1 MAAVLTNIYLEAP
14 QRKFLEARAKKHGTN
29 LSSEARAAIDL
40 YKAGVS
46 LSELE
51 LLDAAT
57 QRAKADLDAIA
68 AVYDQ
73 AERRAALFFAQI
85 ESIRNNA
92 PTLDSALQS

>member
-1 MAAVLTNIYLEAP
+1 MSAVLTNLYLEAP
-14 QRKFLEARAKKHGTN
+14 QRRFLESRAKKHGTN

-46 LSELE
+46 LPELE

-68 AVYDQ
+68 AVYDR
-73 AERRAALFFAQI
+73 ADRRAKKFFAQI
-85 ESIRNNA
+85 EAIKA
-92 PTLDSALQS
+92 GKSAQA

>member
-1 MAAVLTNIYLEAP
+1 MSAVLTNLYLETP
-14 QRKFLEARAKKHGTN
+14 QRRFLESRAKRHGTN

-46 LSELE
+46 LPELE

-68 AVYDQ
+68 AVYDG
-73 AERRAALFFAQI
+73 AERRAKKFFAQI
-85 ESIRNNA
+85 EAIKAGKPARA
-92 PTLDSALQS
+92 